1 VKPVNG
7 RKFDVAVIGAGHNGL
22 TAAAYLQKAGLS
34 VVVLEASPTTGGMT
48 STYATL
54 PGAPGHLINEGAIQH
69 SLIRMSSI
77 QRDLALERYGLREVD
92 ADPAHLH
99 LGPDGESLGV
109 WHDPI
114 RTAEELRRFSR
125 RDAAAWIE
133 MSETLDLLM
142 DAMLAYMRTHPTR
155 PELKSL
161 LRGAARM
168 ARHPKQLVALS
179 RFFSVSHAQ
188 IIDELFE
195 GSLVRG
201 ALAQMPTFDWMRR
214 DGTAWGMIYIA
225 LVHRTNS
232 ARYVGGTGALPKAL
246 EACLLDHGGA
256 VRTSA
261 EVAEILVSGGRVRGV
276 QLTTGDEVHSDVVLA
291 ACDPKT
297 ALARLLPSGILD
309 ARLEQAA
316 RHIPTSTTG
325 GGHFKLNIALKGKLT
340 LPRHAERRS
349 DGLDLRAPLTC
360 WHTFEEHVAGWDAVV
375 RGDWPERQPFLACI
389 PTALDPTQAPE
400 GQDTLWIWSGVV
412 PVNSRERWDTA
423 GDAVARKI
431 LADCA
436 DYYDGIED
444 LIIDKQVLTP
454 ADIARRFGASDGNV
468 YHVDPSLQ
476 RFGPLRPALGLADYA
491 TPVDGLFL
499 GSGGMHPSAG
509 ICGIPGQLS
518 ARSVLRSLR
527 KSSRRGVR
535 ASAGANGA
543 ASAIASEPAARAT
556 AELEEVH

>member
-1 VKPVNG
+1 MKSVNG

-54 PGAPGHLINEGAIQH
+54 PAAPGHLINEGAIQH

-77 QRDLALERYGLREVD
+77 ERDLNLKRYGLREVE

-99 LGPDGESLGV
+99 LGPEGESLGV

-114 RTAEELRRFSR
+114 RTAEELKRFSR

-133 MSETLDLLM
+133 MSETLDLVM

-155 PELKSL
+155 PDLKSL

-246 EACLLDHGGA
+246 EACLLDHGGS

-261 EVAEILVSGGRVRGV
+261 EVAEILMSGGRVRGV
-276 QLTTGDEVHSDVVLA
+276 QLASGDEVHADVVLA

-297 ALARLLPSGILD
+297 ALARLLPSGVLD

-316 RHIPTSTTG
+316 SHIPTSTTG
-325 GGHFKLNIALKGKLT
+325 AGHFKLNVALKGKLT
-340 LPRHAERRS
+340 LPRHTERRS

-375 RGDWPERQPFLACI
+375 RGDWPDRQPFLACI
-389 PTALDPTQAPE
+389 PTALDPTQAPQ

-412 PVNSRERWDTA
+412 PVNSREPWDTA

-431 LADCA
+431 VADCA

-444 LIIDKQVLTP
+444 LIIDQQVLTP
-454 ADIARRFGASDGNV
+454 ADVAKRFGSSDGNV

-518 ARSVLRSLR
+518 AKSVLRSLR
-527 KSSRRGVR
+527 KSSRPRP
-535 ASAGANGA
+535 
-543 ASAIASEPAARAT
+543 EPAASSKAQFEKVR
-556 AELEEVH
+556 